1 MQPKW
6 GEVKNEE
13 KAGGVCF
20 SCECFVE
27 PTASGCADS
36 VVLLSSDSPTG
47 LLSGEITAHC
57 QARPRLHG
65 YGPSAVINLHY
76 LQYR

>member
-36 VVLLSSDSPTG
+36 VVLLGSDGAATVQQASFLEKLQLTVKRVHAYMD
-47 LLSGEITAHC
+47 TAH
-57 QARPRLHG
+57 PL
-65 YGPSAVINLHY
+65 
-76 LQYR
+76 